1 MTNERILEKI
11 KKLMALANSSNPHEA
26 ANAMRKAQA
35 LMSEYQLSQSDVDL
49 SSIAEHGAKMA
60 NKSLKQPKW
69 SVMLTMLICRA
80 FGVEAY
86 MRHDIFDGCRCNFIG
101 LNTNVEIAAYCYTVL
116 SRQLLKARREYAEN
130 LNKRLKTSTKT
141 ARCDLFCEGWVSGV
155 YQQVTDL
162 SPNEKERELIRLFK
176 ERKIP
181 NLETGKVREA
191 NGTSRDNG
199 AVADGYKA
207 GRQVRL
213 NAGVSGREQ
222 MKIGSR
228 SSFNR

>member
-1 MTNERILEKI
+1 MSNQRILDKI
-11 KKLMALANSSNPHEA
+11 KKLMALANSGNPHEA

-35 LMSEYQLSQSDVDL
+35 LMKEHQLSQSDVEL
-49 SSIAEHGAKMA
+49 SSIAKHGAKMA
-60 NKSLKQPKW
+60 NKSIKQPKW
-69 SVMLTMLICRA
+69 SVMLTTLICRA

-86 MRHDIFDGCRCNFIG
+86 ASYDIFGGASCNFIG
-101 LNTNVEIAAYCYTVL
+101 LSANVEIAAYCYTVL
-116 SRQLLKARREYAEN
+116 SRQLLKARREYATS
-130 LNKRLKTSTKT
+130 LNKRLKSSTKT
-141 ARCDLFCEGWVSGV
+141 ARSDLFCEGWVHGV

-176 ERKIP
+176 EQKIP

-199 AVADGYKA
+199 AIAEGYKA

-213 NAGVSGREQ
+213 NAGVSGSEQ
-222 MKIGSR
+222 LKIGSHG
-228 SSFNR
+228 